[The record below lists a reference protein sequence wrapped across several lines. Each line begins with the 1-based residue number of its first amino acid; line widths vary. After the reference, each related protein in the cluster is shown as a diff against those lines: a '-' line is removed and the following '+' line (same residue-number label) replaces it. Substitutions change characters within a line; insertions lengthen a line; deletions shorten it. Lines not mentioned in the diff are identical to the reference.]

1 MRNLAL
7 ADVPAPEPPSCP
19 IPAWHAASS
28 SITTVQTKH
37 FDGQV
42 QRVLPA
48 VVRRTKSEYDRLDVP
63 PTLSD
68 VHGQLYGSVSSL
80 KRVRCIE
87 AAVA

>member
-1 MRNLAL
+1 M
-7 ADVPAPEPPSCP
+7 PHSCLTCREQP
-19 IPAWHAASS
+19 DHYGPDETLRRSGAA
-28 SITTVQTKH
+28 I
-37 FDGQV
+37 
-42 QRVLPA
+42 LPA

-68 VHGQLYGSVSSL
+68 MHGQLYGSVSSL